1 MGKKMAIVV
10 LSQSLV
16 EWLLIQ
22 QCTNSV
28 VVPGQNPSLRIALY
42 NSSGLSLFHL
52 LTFYWAYRNILPSL
66 LGVSFLRRSMC
77 RPCSENALFPISGL
91 LYQNESNIHTRRVS
105 HLLPKSLMVALYI

>member
-22 QCTNSV
+22 QCANSV

-52 LTFYWAYRNILPSL
+52 LSPVLSN
-66 LGVSFLRRSMC
+66 FLFLQLITPLST
-77 RPCSENALFPISGL
+77 N
-91 LYQNESNIHTRRVS
+91 HRVF
-105 HLLPKSLMVALYI
+105 KEDQ